1 MRIEIIIAVTVR
13 DYLRSLAPEPRKLV
27 KAAFA
32 SLPRGDTKPLT
43 DEFAG
48 FYRLRVGQHR
58 FIYRYQTGRLEVI
71 YAAPRSIVYEYFA
84 AHLREFLD

>member
-1 MRIEIIIAVTVR
+1 MRIEVIIAATVR
-13 DYLRSLAPEPRKLV
+13 DYLRRLAPEPRKLA
-27 KAAFA
+27 KAALS

-43 DEFAG
+43 DEFTG

-71 YAAPRSIVYEYFA
+71 YAAPRALVYEYLA
-84 AHLREFLD
+84 AHFREFLG